1 MSDIVDRLKA
11 TGEERLRASAHQDPP
26 NYLSVVAKI
35 SQEDGALMTKSA
47 DEIKRLRSALTGI
60 LNEWEERDE
69 GPTLPF
75 VLGLTMAGIARAA
88 LEGTDDAPSH
98 PHA

>member
-1 MSDIVDRLKA
+1 MSDIVV
-11 TGEERLRASAHQDPP
+11 RLRDPVIRWMSTHQ
-26 NYLSVVAKI
+26 A
-35 SQEDGALMTKSA
+35 EREEAA
-47 DEIKRLRSALTGI
+47 AEIERLRSALTGI

-88 LEGTDDAPSH
+88 LEGKDDAPSH